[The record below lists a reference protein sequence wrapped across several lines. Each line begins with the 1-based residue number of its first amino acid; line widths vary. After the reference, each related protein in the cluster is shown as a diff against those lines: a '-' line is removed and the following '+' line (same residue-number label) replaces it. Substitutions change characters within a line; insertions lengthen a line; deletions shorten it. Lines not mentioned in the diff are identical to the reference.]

1 MAARP
6 NLSRVWPPAAA
17 HWSDGHLGSPGE
29 EGVLAPAD
37 IGLLWAGQPPAHPQ
51 FHPQFLHPAA
61 AAGFWPGVSMQQG
74 GGWLG
79 PPSLSAALAPTGLL
93 LDPNSVALQPYSGGG
108 GGSGYGHHA
117 AAGYGSAP
125 PAAASVNGAMWQPQ
139 GSHTLPAQPPH
150 HWHPAAGGSAA
161 DAAAQPAA
169 AAAADMSAFGSG
181 PQRLSFMPVSE
192 AGGRQS
198 SGSDASETLQG
209 AGGSTDSLHRAA
221 LGSPAAANRLPG
233 PPSPAAAASCRAA
246 LVLPPAHAADA
257 SAAQAAAA
265 AACLLGG
272 GKLAAEAEVE
282 GEGEG
287 GGTPRHQLTPPPGGE
302 QLSTGLAWEDRVDSL
317 FEPDDHWLQ
326 AHHHGTPPPLQPG
339 TSNTTLFEPH
349 APNPSSAATP
359 PISLAQLPPLPD
371 GLALRPGLSEVMAA
385 LHSISQHPMMRLLA
399 QPPAATAAAA
409 TAAPAAVPTTPLGA
423 APAAAARLHLHQH
436 EEAEEAAADTAAA
449 LQALDCADLLPP
461 LPPQLGQRQ
470 AQPAQQ
476 YEAAGARAV
485 QVAPSATAA
494 GQALEAAFG
503 QRWQLLLEG
512 AADASLACASA
523 GGAKPA
529 VGASEA
535 QQPAGRRTS
544 SRARRG
550 RASSPAELAGAEAA
564 GQGSG
569 PAGSG
574 GGGGGSQQP
583 GLKSD
588 EQAAAGAAAGLP
600 AGRKRKAAEDEEQGA
615 ESGGGQQ
622 AAAPAA
628 QPKRQR
634 AASAAATA
642 VSAALATTARTV
654 AALLQPLAGGG
665 GPLPLYLPTG
675 AGASRQEKLLLQQQ
689 QHLAAQLAVHAA
701 AASLAAAVQRPHAA
715 LAAAAGASRQG
726 AAAASA
732 QVPHVP
738 PHLTKTSCYRG
749 VSWCK
754 RRSLWEAAI
763 SIDGKRERLGFY
775 TQEAAAARAYDT
787 VAVWRNEQLR
797 LEREACPAGSSQQP
811 RRRRP
816 KESRI
821 KAEDGCSEGEGEER
835 GEAKGEEGQA
845 TRRNIGQ
852 PLPLNLPLQAPR
864 PGSGSLEAVLEELRA
879 SSKLQLLLRPKDG
892 VQQPEQQ
899 QQQQQQPEKQG
910 QQQPP
915 SRQGARTR
923 AASGSSAP
931 GADARPAS
939 ASRSRGGAAAVK
951 QEAAPA
957 AAAAAEAAAA
967 DGHGTGQAALLP
979 AAAVRGAPTV
989 QAVPVVKSSR
999 YQGVCLC
1006 GNNRR
1011 WQAQVTFK
1019 RKRHYLGMHVS
1030 EEAAARA
1037 YDQGAICLLGTAAA
1051 TNFPLSMYDVQTLT
1065 SQDITQVA
1073 ARLKARKRGGR
1084 GSSASISGGRKPRS
1098 GGKRKRAGSDSESCG
1113 ETEVE
1118 EEGGEG
1124 DEEEEDDEDEELSE
1138 EEEESL

>member
-1 MAARP
+1 MQHRP
-6 NLSRVWPPAAA
+6 AA

-29 EGVLAPAD
+29 EGLLAPAD
-37 IGLLWAGQPPAHPQ
+37 LNFSWAGQPPAHPQ

-61 AAGFWPGVSMQQG
+61 AAGFWAGVSMQQD

-79 PPSLSAALAPTGLL
+79 GPASLSAALAPTGLL

-108 GGSGYGHHA
+108 GGSGYGHRA
-117 AAGYGSAP
+117 AVCYGSAP
-125 PAAASVNGAMWQPQ
+125 PAAASVGGAMWQPQ

-150 HWHPAAGGSAA
+150 HWHPAAGGSAV

-169 AAAADMSAFGSG
+169 AATADMSAFGSG
-181 PQRLSFMPVSE
+181 LQRLSFMPVSE

-198 SGSDASETLQG
+198 SASDASETLQG

-221 LGSPAAANRLPG
+221 LGSPAAAKCLPG
-233 PPSPAAAASCRAA
+233 PSSPAAAASGNAP

-265 AACLLGG
+265 AARLLGG
-272 GKLAAEAEVE
+272 AKLAAEGE

-302 QLSTGLAWEDRVDSL
+302 QLSAGLAWEDRVDSL

-326 AHHHGTPPPLQPG
+326 AHHQGTPPPLQPG
-339 TSNTTLFEPH
+339 TSNTTLFEAH
-349 APNPSSAATP
+349 APNPSSGGTP
-359 PISLAQLPPLPD
+359 PICLAQLPPVPD
-371 GLALRPGLSEVMAA
+371 GLAHRPGLSEVMAA

-399 QPPAATAAAA
+399 QPLAATAAAA
-409 TAAPAAVPTTPLGA
+409 TAVPAAVPTTPLGA
-423 APAAAARLHLHQH
+423 TPAAAARLHLHPH

-449 LQALDCADLLPP
+449 LQALDCADLLPA

-470 AQPAQQ
+470 AQQAQQ
-476 YEAAGARAV
+476 YEAAGGGTV
-485 QVAPSATAA
+485 QAEPSATAA

-512 AADASLACASA
+512 AADAALACASA

-544 SRARRG
+544 GRARRA
-550 RASSPAELAGAEAA
+550 RASSPAEQGGAEAA

-569 PAGSG
+569 LAGSG
-574 GGGGGSQQP
+574 GGSGGSQQP
-583 GLKSD
+583 RPKSNK
-588 EQAAAGAAAGLP
+588 QAAAGAAGLP
-600 AGRKRKAAEDEEQGA
+600 AGRKRQAAEDEEQGA
-615 ESGGGQQ
+615 ASSGGQQ

-665 GPLPLYLPTG
+665 GPLPLFLPAG

-715 LAAAAGASRQG
+715 VAAAAAASRQG
-726 AAAASA
+726 AAAAAA

-775 TQEAAAARAYDT
+775 MQEAAAARAYDT
-787 VAVWRNEQLR
+787 VAVWRNQQLC
-797 LEREACPAGSSQQP
+797 LEREARPAGSSQQP

-816 KESRI
+816 KESKI

-879 SSKLQLLLRPKDG
+879 SSKRQLLLRPKDG

-899 QQQQQQPEKQG
+899 QQQQRQPQKQG

-939 ASRSRGGAAAVK
+939 ASRSLEGAAADE

-957 AAAAAEAAAA
+957 AAAAAA

-979 AAAVRGAPTV
+979 AAAVRGGPMV

-1006 GNNRR
+1006 GSNRR

-1084 GSSASISGGRKPRS
+1084 GSSASTSGGHGGRRPRS
-1098 GGKRKRAGSDSESCG
+1098 GGKRKRARSDSESCG
-1113 ETEVE
+1113 ETEEEEE
-1118 EEGGEG
+1118 EEGEG
-1124 DEEEEDDEDEELSE
+1124 DRDEEDEHEDLSE